1 MKTTLAF
8 DVYGTLID
16 TQGVLRTL
24 EKWLE
29 TSDALSVSKLWR
41 EKQLEYSFRRG
52 LMRDYVDFSVCTKD
66 ALEYA
71 LLDQKVELNDE
82 QKIQLMNVYK
92 ALPAFDDVV
101 PALEALK
108 EKDMALYAFSNGS
121 SEAVSGLLKQAGI
134 YHYFDGV
141 VSCADVQSFKPDPE
155 VYEHFLRAADST
167 MDKAWLISSN
177 PFDVTGSISAGFRSA
192 WVKRDPNV
200 VFDPWNI
207 QPSAVVSSLK
217 HVAQVVG

>member
-16 TQGVLRTL
+16 TQGVLQTL
-24 EKWLE
+24 EKWLD
-29 TSDALSVSKLWR
+29 TGDALSVSKLWR

-71 LLDQKVELNDE
+71 LLVQKVELNDE
-82 QKIQLMNVYK
+82 QKVQLMNVYK
-92 ALPAFDDVV
+92 TLPAFDDVV
-101 PALEALK
+101 LALKALK
-108 EKDMALYAFSNGS
+108 EKDVALYAFSNGS
-121 SEAVSGLLKQAGI
+121 LEAVSGLLKHAGI

-155 VYEHFLRAADST
+155 VYEHFLREADTT
-167 MDKAWLISSN
+167 MDRAWLISSN

-192 WVKRDPNV
+192 WVKRHSTV

-207 QPSAVVSSLK
+207 QPSEIVSSLTD
-217 HVAQVVG
+217 VVQVIG

>member
-16 TQGVLRTL
+16 TQGVLQTL
-24 EKWLE
+24 EKWLD
-29 TSDALSVSKLWR
+29 TGDALSVSKLWR

-71 LLDQKVELNDE
+71 LLVQKVELNDE
-82 QKIQLMNVYK
+82 QKVQLMNVYK
-92 ALPAFDDVV
+92 TLPAFDDVV
-101 PALEALK
+101 LALEALK
-108 EKDMALYAFSNGS
+108 EKDVALYAFSNGS
-121 SEAVSGLLKQAGI
+121 LEAVSGLLKHAGI

-155 VYEHFLRAADST
+155 VYEHFLREADTT
-167 MDKAWLISSN
+167 MDRAWLISSN

-192 WVKRDPNV
+192 WVKRHSTV

-207 QPSAVVSSLK
+207 QPSEIVSSLTD
-217 HVAQVVG
+217 VVQVIG